1 MSSHQLGVEQ
11 KVRVN
16 TVQYRISMLISDLG
30 LRVNSFA
37 KEIGATQS
45 TVQSIISKR
54 RTSPGYETLHKIVST
69 KFRKE
74 DQIVTIDAN
83 WLLLGEGDMYKIPT
97 KDVADKDIEEKIQAI
112 EARLRD
118 LEK

>member
-1 MSSHQLGVEQ
+1 MSSHQLGVVQ
-11 KVRVN
+11 KMPVN

-74 DQIVTIDAN
+74 DQIVTVDAN
-83 WLLLGEGDMYKIPT
+83 WLLLGEGDMYKIHT
-97 KDVADKDIEEKIQAI
+97 KDVTDKDIEEKIQAI